1 MGEHVRS
8 FLDDGYGDM
17 EPEMI
22 PIKYRVEVYDG
33 EIDPVEV
40 YQTYGGWNVE
50 GAFVM
55 VYDENGLKTG
65 HLLPP
70 CTMIKTAEIAPGSS
84 RSEQLAD
91 KMIETVDLPTGE
103 LPRLEDDLAE
113 PVGRTAAES

>member
-8 FLDDGYGDM
+8 FLDDGYEGI
-17 EPEMI
+17 EPEVI

-33 EIDPVEV
+33 EIDPVVV
-40 YQTYGGWNVE
+40 YSTYGGWNVE

-55 VYDENGLKTG
+55 VYDENGLKIG

-70 CTMIKTAEIAPGSS
+70 CTMIKTAEVAPESS

-91 KMIETVDLPTGE
+91 KMTEKVE
-103 LPRLEDDLAE
+103 ANLEAAQMLLQLGDD
-113 PVGRTAAES
+113 S